1 MTKGDIKDLTFYNEL
16 VSALGKDNNTPKQL
30 EFLNGSLARLKDN
43 MSNTAQAA
51 VKAANGG
58 VVALDKLNKGFNWAA
73 LGAQALN
80 AVINFGI
87 SVLLSAAVSVI
98 SNYIHRAERAHQA
111 TADVIA
117 KYNDE
122 QAAIESATK
131 SLDENYNKL
140 GELRALQN
148 SDKWS
153 DELKDQYKQ
162 LKLQTAELE
171 RQLEIAKLQASIS
184 QRDVADALQD
194 EVSKTTDSWY
204 TSRRGEYTVRKA
216 GEFLDYVSLVAPVKD
231 PFTHFGTQEEYTQD
245 AIDRIAELNKEYE
258 KGRKLRLNLEGQ
270 SIRFIVLIVTG

>member
-73 LGAQALN
+73 LGATALN
-80 AVINFGI
+80 FAANAVASII
-87 SVLLSAAVSVI
+87 LSLLVTAIDKWVRRVEI
-98 SNYIHRAERAHQA
+98 AHQK

-140 GELRALQN
+140 GELRQLQN

-153 DELKDQYKQ
+153 DELRDQYGQ

-184 QRDVADALQD
+184 QRDVADALRD
-194 EVSKTTDSWY
+194 EVSKTTGS
-204 TSRRGEYTVRKA
+204 
-216 GEFLDYVSLVAPVKD
+216 
-231 PFTHFGTQEEYTQD
+231 
-245 AIDRIAELNKEYE
+245 
-258 KGRKLRLNLEGQ
+258 
-270 SIRFIVLIVTG
+270 